1 MSGTEPVHPDIYRY
15 IPRTWK
21 PGQPGEEAPT
31 PTGHFYDHNFSVNPF
46 GARIIDD
53 GMHKNGLFKGRST
66 LVAMVTTAACSRL
79 RASFSNKNV
88 AKKE

>member
-1 MSGTEPVHPDIYRY
+1 MSGTEPVHPDIYTY

-21 PGQPGEEAPT
+21 PGKPGEEAPT

-53 GMHKNGLFKGRST
+53 GMHENGLS
-66 LVAMVTTAACSRL
+66 SRFRVL
-79 RASFSNKNV
+79 YLLSWEF
-88 AKKE
+88 E